1 MALPWIIGGLAVA
14 TVAYLAS
21 DDDDSSSSSNSY
33 SNRKEREREAIE
45 EAKKEKN
52 REIRK
57 EISEY
62 KEIQESEIEKK
73 YGASI
78 SFDKQEELKVLIAEM
93 EGRIEYE
100 DIEKASKIEILYQNK
115 QKEKEIDN
123 LYNEI
128 NEIEEALKEL
138 EAIKNGTF

>member
-21 DDDDSSSSSNSY
+21 DDDSSSSSSY
-33 SNRKEREREAIE
+33 SDREEREREARE

-52 REIRK
+52 REIRE

-78 SFDKQEELKVLIAEM
+78 FFDNQEELKVLMAEM
-93 EGRIEYE
+93 EGRTEYE
-100 DIEKASKIEILYQNK
+100 NIEKASKVTIFHQDKNK
-115 QKEKEIDN
+115 EEKIDD
-123 LYNEI
+123 LSNEI
-128 NEIEEALKEL
+128 NELEEALKEL
-138 EAIKNGTF
+138 EVIRNETL